1 MKLYNEKFW
10 SWMLLIFILLGVCS
24 ALISCS
30 TKQKVLTNQTYT
42 SDNQQR
48 FDSIFN
54 ARFKMSF
61 EQFQKYQKE
70 LHETSKKETNH
81 IRDSTRLIVDENG
94 KIIGKESYHYES
106 HNYTEKDIQKLRDSV
121 SYYKMYMD
129 STKGYRLKID
139 SLRKIKQDSVPYPI
153 YIEKQLSKSEKIYLK
168 LGRGTFYF
176 ISAFIALLII
186 LVILK
191 YKKIQ

>member
-1 MKLYNEKFW
+1 
-10 SWMLLIFILLGVCS
+10 MLLILIMLGVCS
-24 ALISCS
+24 ALVSCS
-30 TKQKVLTNQTYT
+30 TKQKVLTKQTYI
-42 SDNQQR
+42 SDYQQR

-54 ARFKMSF
+54 ARFTMSF
-61 EQFQKYQKE
+61 EQYQKFQKE

-81 IRDSTRLIVDENG
+81 IRDSTRLVVDKNG

-121 SYYKMYMD
+121 FYYKAYID
-129 STKGYRLKID
+129 SVKSYRLKID
-139 SLRKIKQDSVPYPI
+139 SLRKLKQDSVPYPI
-153 YIEKQLSKSEKIYLK
+153 YIEKQLSKDEKMYLK

-186 LVILK
+186 LAIYR
-191 YKKIQ
+191 YKK

>member
-1 MKLYNEKFW
+1 
-10 SWMLLIFILLGVCS
+10 MLLIFILLGVCS